1 MKTLTT
7 GVGGFVLGVAAARF
21 LDPRAGARRRAE
33 VVQKSVH
40 AAHKAADAAGKSSRD
55 LRNRSRGLWH
65 AIFAPEGPVDDA
77 VLVERVRSRLGRVC
91 SHPGALEVS
100 AAGGCVV
107 LRGPVLASEYNQI
120 VEAAAC
126 VGGVMALTE
135 ELELHKQPDDV
146 PALQGGTRHPLPR
159 PELLQENWAPGI
171 RVLMG
176 AASAGLIGLGAA
188 RRDLPGSVI
197 AGCGVL
203 LLARSATNLPV
214 RRLIGVRAGRRGI
227 DVQKSVVIAAAPEEL
242 YGFFM
247 AAENFPRFMEHVRDV
262 RVTGEGQWHWRVAG
276 PAGVEV
282 EWDAEVT
289 RAEPG
294 RLLSWATVET
304 APVERFGTVRFVP
317 VDGGTRVDVR
327 LSYNPPLGAVG
338 HAVAALLGADPK
350 QQLDDDLLRL
360 KSLLERGKPSGDE
373 ERAAR
378 DRLS

>member
-33 VVQKSVH
+33 VMQKSVH

-65 AIFAPEGPVDDA
+65 AIFAHEGPVDDA

-91 SHPGALEVS
+91 SHPGAIEVS
-100 AAGGCVV
+100 VAGGCVV
-107 LRGPVLASEYNQI
+107 LRGPVLASEYNQV

-126 VGGVMALTE
+126 VGGVIALTE
-135 ELELHKQPDDV
+135 ELDLHKRPDDV

-171 RVLMG
+171 RLVMG
-176 AASAGLIGLGAA
+176 TAGAGLIGLGAA
-188 RRDLPGSVI
+188 RRDLLGAGI
-197 AGCGVL
+197 AGCGIL

-214 RRLIGVRAGRRGI
+214 RRLIGAGAGRRGI
-227 DVQKSVVIAAAPEEL
+227 DVQKSIVIGASPDEL
-242 YGFFM
+242 YRFFM
-247 AAENFPRFMEHVRDV
+247 AAENFPRFMDHVREV
-262 RVTGEGQWHWRVAG
+262 RVAGEGRWHWRVAG

-294 RLLSWATVET
+294 RLLSWATVEN
-304 APVERFGTVRFVP
+304 ASVESSGTVRFVP
-317 VDGGTRVDVR
+317 VNGGTRVDVR

-360 KSLLERGKPSGDE
+360 KSLLERGKATGRE
-373 ERAAR
+373 ERVTR
-378 DRLS
+378 DRLR

>member
-107 LRGPVLASEYNQI
+107 LRGPVLASEYKQI

-304 APVERFGTVRFVP
+304 APVESFGTVRFVP

-327 LSYNPPLGAVG
+327 LSYNPP
-338 HAVAALLGADPK
+338 LGADPK

>member
-1 MKTLTT
+1 
-7 GVGGFVLGVAAARF
+7 
-21 LDPRAGARRRAE
+21 
-33 VVQKSVH
+33 
-40 AAHKAADAAGKSSRD
+40 
-55 LRNRSRGLWH
+55 
-65 AIFAPEGPVDDA
+65 
-77 VLVERVRSRLGRVC
+77 
-91 SHPGALEVS
+91 
-100 AAGGCVV
+100 
-107 LRGPVLASEYNQI
+107 
-120 VEAAAC
+120 
-126 VGGVMALTE
+126 MALTE

-171 RVLMG
+171 RLLMG
-176 AASAGLIGLGAA
+176 AAGAGLIGLGAA

-304 APVERFGTVRFVP
+304 APVESFGTVRFVP

-338 HAVAALLGADPK
+338 HAVAAVLGADPK

-373 ERAAR
+373 ERMAR

>member
-1 MKTLTT
+1 MTPGQKHLT
-7 GVGGFVLGVAAARF
+7 V
-21 LDPRAGARRRAE
+21 
-33 VVQKSVH
+33 
-40 AAHKAADAAGKSSRD
+40 
-55 LRNRSRGLWH
+55 
-65 AIFAPEGPVDDA
+65 
-77 VLVERVRSRLGRVC
+77 
-91 SHPGALEVS
+91 
-100 AAGGCVV
+100 
-107 LRGPVLASEYNQI
+107 
-120 VEAAAC
+120 
-126 VGGVMALTE
+126 
-135 ELELHKQPDDV
+135 
-146 PALQGGTRHPLPR
+146 
-159 PELLQENWAPGI
+159 
-171 RVLMG
+171 
-176 AASAGLIGLGAA
+176 
-188 RRDLPGSVI
+188 
-197 AGCGVL
+197 
-203 LLARSATNLPV
+203 
-214 RRLIGVRAGRRGI
+214 
-227 DVQKSVVIAAAPEEL
+227 KSVVIAAAPEEL

-304 APVERFGTVRFVP
+304 APVESFGTVRFVP